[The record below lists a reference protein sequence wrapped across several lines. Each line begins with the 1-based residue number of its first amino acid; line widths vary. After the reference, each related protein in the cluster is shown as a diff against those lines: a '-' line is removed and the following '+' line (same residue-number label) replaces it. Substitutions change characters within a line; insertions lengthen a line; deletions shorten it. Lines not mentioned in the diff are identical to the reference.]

1 MANIIKI
8 KGRPIGI
15 FGLELAL
22 AKVRTLAKE
31 QGLNKKEAAAFLLE
45 TIEKKNYIPASTRND
60 YLKAFEKLFEQDKQN
75 NSHETEPITVRI
87 LGPGC
92 IGCNQ
97 IEKLVL
103 EILSEKGVAAD
114 IFHITDRDE
123 IHRFG
128 VEKTPALVI
137 GNTVVSA
144 GKIPSKAQIEQWLFM
159 QQNRS

>member
-1 MANIIKI
+1 MANIVKI
-8 KGRPIGI
+8 KGKPVGI

-22 AKVRTLAKE
+22 AKTRSLARQ
-31 QGLNKKEAAAFLLE
+31 QGLDKHQAAQMLLE
-45 TIEKKNYIPASTRND
+45 MVEKKNYIPASSKYD
-60 YLKAFEKLFEQDKQN
+60 YIKAFENLIDQTEHKE
-75 NSHETEPITVRI
+75 HESVTIRI

-103 EILSEKGVAAD
+103 EILAERGIAAD
-114 IFHITDRDE
+114 IFHVTDRDE

-137 GNTVVSA
+137 GNRVVSA
-144 GKIPSKAQIEQWLFM
+144 GKIPSKAQIEQWFLEFGI
-159 QQNRS
+159 S